1 MNPAIRYDEE
11 HALLRAEARRWLE
24 ERFPIAR
31 VRALAESDS
40 GEEAADWSELGS
52 LGWLGLCVPEK
63 FGGAGL
69 GAAHLAVVME
79 ETGRRLLPCPLLSS
93 TLAGLAIAQSGSD
106 AQRERWLRPL
116 ASGES
121 RLVLAGGAGAVW
133 GGALAD
139 AFVARRGERFAIVS
153 AGAAGV
159 RVEPELVLD
168 RTRRSARVTLDAVSL
183 DPDSILPASAAELLG
198 RLTPWACLALAA
210 EMAGG
215 ADALL
220 ALTAGYTATREQF
233 GKPIGSFQAVKHPLV
248 NVLIGVEGLRS
259 LVYAAASALDAGH
272 ADGESLARM
281 AKAKACDV
289 YVFAASRAVQ
299 LHGGFGF
306 TLDCDAHLYMKR
318 AQTVRPAFGDAMA
331 QRRWLTEKLLP
342 PT

>member
-1 MNPAIRYDEE
+1 MNTAIRYDEE

-24 ERFPIAR
+24 QRFPIAR

-40 GEEAADWSELGS
+40 GEDPGDWAELGS

-63 FGGAGL
+63 YGGAGL
-69 GAAHLAVVME
+69 GAAHLAVLLE

-93 TLAGLAIAQSGSD
+93 TLAALALAQSGSD

-116 ASGES
+116 AAGES
-121 RLVLAGGAGAVW
+121 RLVLATGEAAVW
-133 GGALAD
+133 GGSLAD
-139 AFVARRGERFAIVS
+139 AFVARRGERFAIVP
-153 AGAAGV
+153 AGTAGLS
-159 RVEPELVLD
+159 VEPELVLD
-168 RTRRSARVTLDAVSL
+168 RTRRSARVSLAAVRPDAAES
-183 DPDSILPASAAELLG
+183 LPASADEVLA

-220 ALTAGYTATREQF
+220 ALTAAYTATREQF

-248 NVLIGVEGLRS
+248 NVLIGVESLRS
-259 LVYAAASALDAGH
+259 LVYAAASALDAGSPD
-272 ADGESLARM
+272 AESLARM

-318 AQTVRPAFGDAMA
+318 AQTARPAFGDAMA
-331 QRRWLTEKLLP
+331 QRRWLAGKLVGAP
-342 PT
+342 